1 MGSPDE
7 KPRSCSGFAQG
18 KTNAEIGLIHGIS
31 AETVK
36 KHLQHVYEELGVETR
51 TAAAT
56 VALGWRSQ
64 G

>member
-36 KHLQHVYEELGVETR
+36 KHLEHIHEELGVETR
-51 TAAAT
+51 LAAAAL
-56 VALGWRSQ
+56 ALGWHSER
-64 G
+64 